1 MPGFNLAKFDL
12 NIYGPESEPAQ
23 EGSAYRWAE
32 SDKRLLS
39 NLPAMLEA
47 VEEDL
52 TALLPKGYTA
62 VIREWSRDD

>member
-1 MPGFNLAKFDL
+1 MTGFNLWAGTI
-12 NIYGPESEPAQ
+12 NVYGPEQVPSE

-32 SDKRLLS
+32 QDKRVLA

-52 TALLPKGYTA
+52 TALLPEGYRCIIKEA
-62 VIREWSRDD
+62 LE